1 MDLPMTKE
9 QVDQVISELRRFHDS
24 LLVFVQRQGVDS
36 AAKYPM
42 QELPR
47 PRQPETGVIQ

>member
-1 MDLPMTKE
+1 MDVPMTKE
-9 QVDQVISELRRFHDS
+9 QVDQLISELRRFNDIF
-24 LLVFVQRQGVDS
+24 LVFVQRQGVDF

-47 PRQPETGVIQ
+47 PRQPEAGVIK